1 VTPGTID
8 LKVVGDRLAL
18 VSDCLDGLRSLP
30 QASVDEFL
38 ADRRN
43 PLAAD
48 TLLRR
53 ALEAL
58 FDVARH
64 LLSRTHGIGALEYR
78 EVARQAAERGI
89 LQDTDLA
96 RRFALMAGFRNRLV
110 HHYDEVTPRE
120 LYEVITSHLGDVAS
134 LAETL
139 REAAAR
145 LAQERNRQT

>member
-8 LKVVGDRLAL
+8 LKVVGDRLGL
-18 VSDCLDGLRSLP
+18 VSGCLDELRSLP
-30 QASVDEFL
+30 QASVEEFL

-58 FDVARH
+58 FDIARH

-78 EVARQAAERGI
+78 EVARQAVEREFVQDAELG
-89 LQDTDLA
+89 
-96 RRFALMAGFRNRLV
+96 RRFMLMAGFRNRLI

-120 LYEVITSHLGDVAS
+120 LYEVITGSLSDLER
-134 LAETL
+134 LAEAL

-145 LAQERNRQT
+145 LAHRDQRQT